1 MALAPEGRAKKLQL
15 VVAGP
20 LSSSLAAI
28 AAASRAIPAG
38 KDFHFYNSF
47 PEFSGPVA
55 AVAAESA
62 ALLDSVGSSA
72 DLNLRLPFPSTDDD
86 SADWIV
92 SAHDEVFERVDASLD
107 EFRAARSERSAAAME
122 DDGFQLVS
130 GKKKKQGAWSGDGG
144 ERGEPI
150 SSVRVAS
157 KDPRTAGGRARV
169 PFHLPNIPRPQD
181 EYGII
186 VNNSNLPFEHVW
198 LQRSEDGC
206 RFIHPMV
213 CSVPAI
219 FFLFFLRCC
228 VQNMN

>member
-1 MALAPEGRAKKLQL
+1 MAPALPKLRAEKLQAIA
-15 VVAGP
+15 AGP
-20 LSSSLAAI
+20 LSSTLAAI
-28 AAASRAIPAG
+28 SAASRAIPAG

-55 AVAAESA
+55 AIAADSA
-62 ALLDSVGSSA
+62 ALLSSVGSSA
-72 DLNLRLPFPSTDDD
+72 HLRLPSPKPDAEPDE

-92 SAHDEVFERVDASLD
+92 SVHDEVFERVDASLD
-107 EFRAARSERSAAAME
+107 AFRAARSERFAAAME
-122 DDGFQLVS
+122 ADGFQLVS
-130 GKKKKQGAWSGDGG
+130 GKKKKPGTGNGNGD
-144 ERGEPI
+144 EREEPK
-150 SSVRVAS
+150 SSVRVVS
-157 KDPRTAGGRARV
+157 KDPQTGGGRARV

-198 LQRSEDGC
+198 LHRSEDAC

-219 FFLFFLRCC
+219 FFFFFSS
-228 VQNMN
+228 